1 MTATRLSD
9 DDYVDAMVR
18 VARADPSV
26 ARVLR
31 EIVSLDAPVRA
42 SALDLVGAHLKI
54 HSAAGDVLDCVGAL
68 KRDAVAHRL
77 AERLGSTDAPSQGTP
92 PAA

>member
-1 MTATRLSD
+1 
-9 DDYVDAMVR
+9 
-18 VARADPSV
+18 
-26 ARVLR
+26 
-31 EIVSLDAPVRA
+31 VRA